1 MRLEDALLEAMVDLE
16 EERVLGTVR
25 RMLAAGAEPLGII
38 DVCRRGMEVVGEKYE
53 RREYYLSAL
62 IMSGEIFKEVMSLLE
77 GSGGFVPGGT
87 GEEVPVIMG
96 APLGDVHD
104 IGKDIVAM
112 LLLCSGYK
120 VLDLGVSVA
129 PARFVRAVEESGA
142 AVVGMSVLLT
152 VAYEPILETVS
163 ELERAGLRGRVRI
176 MLGGGAASGRLC
188 EYAGADAWSND
199 AMDAVRFVKDFSGK
213 E

>member
-1 MRLEDALLEAMVDLE
+1 
-16 EERVLGTVR
+16 
-25 RMLAAGAEPLGII
+25 
-38 DVCRRGMEVVGEKYE
+38 MEVVGEKYE

-104 IGKDIVAM
+104 IGKDIVTM

-142 AVVGMSVLLT
+142 AVVGMSV
-152 VAYEPILETVS
+152 
-163 ELERAGLRGRVRI
+163 LERAGLRGRVRI